1 MRRYRESKMMSR
13 MRFLPQLIDTLEKRI
28 EQDKEALQEIR
39 IRMLEGKKTLRMK
52 NKETLLSARI
62 EQNRSTLQK
71 LHMEKVNIAQQLN
84 DMIII

>member
-13 MRFLPQLIDTLEKRI
+13 MRFLPQLIVTLEKRI

-39 IRMLEGKKTLRMK
+39 ICMLEGKKTLRMK

>member
-39 IRMLEGKKTLRMK
+39 IRMLEGKKTTRMK
-52 NKETLLSARI
+52 NKEKLISTRI
-62 EQNRSTLQK
+62 LRNQDALQK
-71 LHMEKVNIAQQLN
+71 LHIEEVNIARQLN
-84 DMIII
+84 NMIII

>member
-39 IRMLEGKKTLRMK
+39 ICMLEGKKTLRMK

>member
-39 IRMLEGKKTLRMK
+39 ICMLEGKKTLRMK

-62 EQNRSTLQK
+62 EQNRSTVQK